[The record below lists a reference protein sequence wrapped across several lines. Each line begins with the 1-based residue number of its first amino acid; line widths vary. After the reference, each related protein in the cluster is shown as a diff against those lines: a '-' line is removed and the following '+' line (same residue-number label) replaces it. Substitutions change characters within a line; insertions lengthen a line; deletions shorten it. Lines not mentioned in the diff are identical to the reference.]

1 MQALRVARPRVS
13 LRALQQVKGVRAIAA
28 TANASHATQAA
39 TAGSS
44 GSSAVIPL
52 TNVEAQ
58 WEALSAD
65 EQLAVHNQLEE
76 IQKRDWRTLSIDEK
90 KAAYYV
96 AFGPH
101 GPRAAVNP
109 PGTTLRLLIGTLGL
123 VGASAALYF
132 GFRAI
137 CKSSSSPV
145 SSRSN
150 MRSFSL
156 FRISRTAPAPPR
168 TINKEWEE
176 ASNQRAIDQKM
187 DPINGLTREG
197 YTGTGFVQ
205 HK

>member
-90 KAAYYV
+90 KA
-96 AFGPH
+96 G
-101 GPRAAVNP
+101 
-109 PGTTLRLLIGTLGL
+109 
-123 VGASAALYF
+123 
-132 GFRAI
+132 
-137 CKSSSSPV
+137 
-145 SSRSN
+145 
-150 MRSFSL
+150 M
-156 FRISRTAPAPPR
+156 
-168 TINKEWEE
+168 
-176 ASNQRAIDQKM
+176 
-187 DPINGLTREG
+187 
-197 YTGTGFVQ
+197 
-205 HK
+205 